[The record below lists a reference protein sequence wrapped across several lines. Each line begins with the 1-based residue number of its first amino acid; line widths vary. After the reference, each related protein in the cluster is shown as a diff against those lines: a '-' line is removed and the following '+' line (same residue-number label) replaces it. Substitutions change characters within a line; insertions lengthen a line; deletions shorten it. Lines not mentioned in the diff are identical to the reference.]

1 MSGLTGLSPVAIE
14 PAEPEHRTSSV
25 APSAFGDDL
34 RRFVNLTWTLA
45 VTDFKL
51 RYFGSIL
58 GYVWSL
64 MRPLLFFG
72 VLYIVFTRVFNLG
85 AGVFGYPV
93 YLLTG
98 IIFWTFF
105 LEATNGCVTCLVGR
119 EGLLRR
125 MRFPRLVIPVAVVL
139 TAMLN
144 LATNLVA
151 VLVFSLASGNYPRV
165 SWLEMPVFILLLA
178 TLGLGVGMVLSVL
191 YVRFRDVQP
200 IWEVVSQALF
210 YATPIIWP
218 LSRLSPSEHFLQHV
232 LLSSPLAAIQVQMY
246 KAFIDPGAP
255 SALEAVGGW
264 LRLALPVGLIFVVF
278 ALGLWLFN
286 REAPRIAENL

>member
-1 MSGLTGLSPVAIE
+1 MSGLSDLSLATD
-14 PAEPEHRTSSV
+14 PAVSEHLASSV
-25 APSAFGDDL
+25 APSAFGDDF

-45 VTDFKL
+45 ITDFKL
-51 RYFGSIL
+51 RYFGSVL

-72 VLYIVFTRVFNLG
+72 VLYVVFTQVFNLG
-85 AGVFGYPV
+85 GSVYGYPV

-105 LEATNGCVTCLVGR
+105 FEATTGSVTCLMSR
-119 EGLLRR
+119 EGLLRK

-151 VLVFSLASGNYPRV
+151 VLVFALASGILPRAT
-165 SWLEMPVFILLLA
+165 WLEMPVLILALA
-178 TLGLGVGMVLSVL
+178 ILAVGVGMILSVL
-191 YVRFRDVQP
+191 YVRFRDIQP
-200 IWEVVSQALF
+200 IWDVAAQALF

-218 LSRLSPSEHFLQHV
+218 LSKLAPSQHFLRHV
-232 LLSSPLAAIQVQMY
+232 VVSNPLGAIQVQMY
-246 KAFIDPGAP
+246 KAFINPAAP
-255 SALEAVGGW
+255 SALEAIGGW
-264 LRLALPVGLIFVVF
+264 LRLLVPIGVVVIVFV
-278 ALGLWLFN
+278 LGVWLFN

>member
-1 MSGLTGLSPVAIE
+1 MSGLAGLSPAPDAAVAE
-14 PAEPEHRTSSV
+14 QRASSV
-25 APSAFGDDL
+25 SPSAFGDDF

-72 VLYIVFTRVFNLG
+72 VLYVVFTKVFGIG
-85 AGVFGYPV
+85 AGVPGYPV

-98 IIFWTFF
+98 IMLWTFF
-105 LEATNGCVTCLVGR
+105 LEATANSVTCLIAR
-119 EGLLRR
+119 EGLLRK

-139 TAMLN
+139 TAMFN
-144 LATNLVA
+144 LATNFVA
-151 VLVFSLASGNYPRV
+151 VLVFALASGHMPRV
-165 SWLEMPVFILLLA
+165 TWLELPVLVMLLTILA
-178 TLGLGVGMVLSVL
+178 LGVGMVLSVL
-191 YVRFRDVQP
+191 YVRFRDIQP
-200 IWEVVSQALF
+200 IWDVVAQALF

-218 LSRLSPSEHFLQHV
+218 LSKLHESQH
-232 LLSSPLAAIQVQMY
+232 LLKHAVVSSPLGAIMVQMY
-246 KAFIDPGAP
+246 KAFINPSAP
-255 SALEAVGGW
+255 SAIDAVGGGIRI
-264 LRLALPVGLIFVVF
+264 LLPLGLIFVVF
-278 ALGLWLFN
+278 ALGVWLFN

>member
-1 MSGLTGLSPVAIE
+1 MSGLSGLSPAVE
-14 PAEPEHRTSSV
+14 PAVSEHRTTSV
-25 APSAFGDDL
+25 APSAFGDDF

-51 RYFGSIL
+51 RYFGSVL

-72 VLYIVFTRVFNLG
+72 VLYIVFTKVFGIG
-85 AGVFGYPV
+85 AGVYGYPV

-98 IIFWTFF
+98 IMFWTFF
-105 LEATNGCVTCLVGR
+105 LEATAGCVTCLLAR
-119 EGLLRR
+119 EGLLRK

-139 TAMLN
+139 TAMFN

-151 VLVFSLASGNYPRV
+151 VLVFALASGIMPRV
-165 SWLEMPVFILLLA
+165 TWLEMPVLILLLA
-178 TLGLGVGMVLSVL
+178 ILAAGVGMVLSVL
-191 YVRFRDVQP
+191 YVRFRDIQP
-200 IWEVVSQALF
+200 IWDVTAQALF
-210 YATPIIWP
+210 YATPIIWT
-218 LSRLSPSEHFLQHV
+218 LSRLHRSQHLLQHALV
-232 LLSSPLAAIQVQMY
+232 SNPLAAIMVQMY
-246 KAFIDPGAP
+246 KAFINPSAP
-255 SALEAVGGW
+255 SAFEAIGGGIRI
-264 LRLALPVGLIFVVF
+264 LLPIGLIVVVF